1 MKSFSKI
8 LKDIFFTQQSSA
20 RQQAV
25 SVSSFQA
32 HIYTFETQ
40 IVFSSC
46 STLAHHCV
54 QLFKAHINSCSMLH
68 LEMLLRAA
76 YHLNLAPPCFL
87 WVLLMLTFSELFLSW
102 TYLPSRSISSILI
115 LPVAEACWD
124 IWKLLLLLLPL
135 MLPVPIPLVPLPES
149 SSASIRF
156 LLPREERTSEVL
168 LLLLLE
174 VARETVTREEGLG
187 ESFNLNTTKNAF

>member
-1 MKSFSKI
+1 M
-8 LKDIFFTQQSSA
+8 
-20 RQQAV
+20 
-25 SVSSFQA
+25 
-32 HIYTFETQ
+32 
-40 IVFSSC
+40 
-46 STLAHHCV
+46 
-54 QLFKAHINSCSMLH
+54 
-68 LEMLLRAA
+68 
-76 YHLNLAPPCFL
+76 
-87 WVLLMLTFSELFLSW
+87 
-102 TYLPSRSISSILI
+102 LI

-135 MLPVPIPLVPLPES
+135 ILPVPIPLVPLPEN

-187 ESFNLNTTKNAF
+187 ESFNLNTTKQAF